1 MSHAAAFSSL
11 DQLAAEVPD
20 GATIAVPVDGAGVA
34 LAATLALIRRGARG
48 LNLITAPNSGLQ
60 ADLLIGAGCVAS
72 IETAGVTFG
81 EYGGAPRFMDAVRR
95 GTIAVRDTT
104 CPAIFAQL
112 QAAEKGQPFT
122 TLRGILGSDLLTNR
136 PDWAVIDNPFLPG
149 DKVVALPPMRAD
161 IALFHAPMADA
172 EGNVWIGRRRELLTM
187 AHAARTAL
195 VTVEEVRD
203 GSFLDDE
210 QLAAGTVPA
219 FYVGAVAEAKHGA
232 KPLGLAGRYGLDDGF
247 LRDYVELARTEAG
260 FARMLDRLMGSA
272 KAAAE

>member
-1 MSHAAAFSSL
+1 MSRAAAFASL
-11 DQLAAEVPD
+11 DDLAAQIHD
-20 GATIAVPVDGAGVA
+20 GASLTLPVDGAGVA
-34 LAATLALIRRGARG
+34 LAATLAVIRRGVRG
-48 LNLITAPNSGLQ
+48 LHLICAPNSGLQ

-81 EYGGAPRFMDAVRR
+81 EYGSAPRFVDAVRR
-95 GTIAVRDTT
+95 GTIAVKDTT
-104 CPAIFAQL
+104 CPAIFAAL

-122 TLRGILGSDLLTNR
+122 TLRGIIGSDLLTNR

-149 DKVVALPPMRAD
+149 DKVVALPPIHAD
-161 IALFHAPMADA
+161 FALFHAPIADA

-187 AHAARTAL
+187 AHAAKTAL

-203 GSFLDDE
+203 GSLLDDE
-210 QLAAGTVPA
+210 QLAPACVPA
-219 FYVGAVAEAKHGA
+219 IYVGAVAEAKHGA

-247 LRDYVELARTEAG
+247 LRDYVELARSEAG
-260 FARMLDRLMGSA
+260 FARMLDRLMGAA

>member
-1 MSHAAAFSSL
+1 MSRAAVFASL
-11 DQLAAEVPD
+11 DDLAAQVQD
-20 GATIAVPVDGAGVA
+20 GASITVPVDGAGVA
-34 LAATLALIRRGARG
+34 MAATLALIRRGVRG
-48 LNLITAPNSGLQ
+48 LHLITAPNSGLQ

-81 EYGGAPRFMDAVRR
+81 EYGSAPRFVEAVRR
-95 GTIAVRDTT
+95 GAIAVKDTT
-104 CPAIFAQL
+104 CPAVFAQL

-122 TLRGILGSDLLTNR
+122 TLRGIIGSDLLTNR

-149 DKVVALPPMRAD
+149 DKVVALPPMHAD
-161 IALFHAPMADA
+161 VALFHAPVADA

-187 AHAARTAL
+187 AHAAKTAL
-195 VTVEEVRD
+195 ITVEEVRD

-210 QLAAGTVPA
+210 QLAPGTVPA
-219 FYVGAVAEAKHGA
+219 IYIGAVAEAKHGA
-232 KPLGLAGRYGLDDGF
+232 RPLGLIGRYGLDDAF

-260 FARMLDRLMGSA
+260 FARMLDRLMGAA

>member
-1 MSHAAAFSSL
+1 MSRAAPFASL
-11 DQLAAEVPD
+11 DQLAAQVRD
-20 GATIAVPVDGAGVA
+20 GASITVPVDGAGVA

-81 EYGGAPRFMDAVRR
+81 EYGSAPRFVEAVRR
-95 GTIAVRDTT
+95 GTIAVKDTT

-122 TLRGILGSDLLTNR
+122 TLRGIIGSDLLTNR

-149 DKVVALPPMRAD
+149 DKVVALPPIQAD
-161 IALFHAPMADA
+161 IALFHAPMADSQ
-172 EGNVWIGRRRELLTM
+172 GNVWIGRRRELLTM
-187 AHAARTAL
+187 AHAAKSAL
-195 VTVEEVRD
+195 ITVEEVRD

-210 QLAAGTVPA
+210 ELAAGTVPA
-219 FYVGAVAEAKHGA
+219 MYIGAVAEARHGA
-232 KPLGLAGRYGLDDGF
+232 RPLGLTGRYGLDDAF
-247 LRDYVELARTEAG
+247 LRDYVELARTEPG
-260 FARMLDRLMGSA
+260 FARMLDRLMGAA

>member
-1 MSHAAAFSSL
+1 MSRAAVFASL
-11 DQLAAEVPD
+11 DDLAAQVQD
-20 GATIAVPVDGAGVA
+20 GASITVPVDGAGVA
-34 LAATLALIRRGARG
+34 MAATLALIRRGVRG
-48 LNLITAPNSGLQ
+48 LHLITAPNSGLQ

-81 EYGGAPRFMDAVRR
+81 EYGSAPRFVEAVRR
-95 GTIAVRDTT
+95 GAIAVKDTT
-104 CPAIFAQL
+104 CPAVFAQL

-122 TLRGILGSDLLTNR
+122 TLRGIIGSDLLTNR

-149 DKVVALPPMRAD
+149 DKVVALPPMHAD
-161 IALFHAPMADA
+161 VALFHAPVADA

-187 AHAARTAL
+187 AHAAKTAL
-195 VTVEEVRD
+195 ITVEEVRD

-210 QLAAGTVPA
+210 QLAPGTVPA
-219 FYVGAVAEAKHGA
+219 IYIGAVAEAKHGA
-232 KPLGLAGRYGLDDGF
+232 RPLGLTGRYGLDDAF

-260 FARMLDRLMGSA
+260 FARMLDRLMGAA

>member
-1 MSHAAAFSSL
+1 MQPAAAFASL
-11 DQLAAEVPD
+11 EELVRQIPD
-20 GATIAVPVDGAGVA
+20 GASITVPVDGAGVA

-60 ADLLIGAGCVAS
+60 ADLLIGAGCVAA

-81 EYGGAPRFMDAVRR
+81 EYGGAPRFVDAVRR
-95 GTIAVRDTT
+95 GTITVKDTT
-104 CPAIFAQL
+104 CPAVFAQL

-122 TLRGILGSDLLTNR
+122 TLRGILGTDLLANR

-149 DKVVALPPMRAD
+149 DKVVALPAMRAD

-187 AHAARTAL
+187 AHAAKTTL

-210 QLAAGTVPA
+210 QLAAGTIPA
-219 FYVGAVAEAKHGA
+219 MYLGAVAEAKRGA
-232 KPLGLAGRYGLDDGF
+232 TPLGLAGRYGVDDGF
-247 LRDYVELARTEAG
+247 LRDYVELARSEAG
-260 FARMLDRLMGSA
+260 FARMLDRLMGA
-272 KAAAE
+272 ARAAAE

>member
-1 MSHAAAFSSL
+1 MSRAAVFASL
-11 DQLAAEVPD
+11 DDLAAQVQD
-20 GATIAVPVDGAGVA
+20 GASITVPVDGAGVA
-34 LAATLALIRRGARG
+34 MAATLALIRRGVRG
-48 LNLITAPNSGLQ
+48 LHLITAPNSGLQ

-81 EYGGAPRFMDAVRR
+81 EYGGAPRFVEAVRR
-95 GTIAVRDTT
+95 GTIAVKDTT
-104 CPAIFAQL
+104 CPAVFAQL

-122 TLRGILGSDLLTNR
+122 TLRGIIGSDLLTNR

-149 DKVVALPPMRAD
+149 DKVVALPPMLAD
-161 IALFHAPMADA
+161 VALFHAPMADA

-187 AHAARTAL
+187 AHAAKTAL
-195 VTVEEVRD
+195 ITVEEVRD
-203 GSFLDDE
+203 GSCLDDE
-210 QLAAGTVPA
+210 QLAPGTVPA
-219 FYVGAVAEAKHGA
+219 IYIGAVAEAKHGA
-232 KPLGLAGRYGLDDGF
+232 KPLGLTGRYGLDDAF